1 MLPCSVTGLLPPA
14 AARQVLCT
22 TSTLAMGVN
31 LPARLVVLK
40 GTRRYVGSEAEDSS
54 GYQEYER
61 STCLQAGGTGLSRV
75 VQPRHAAAVAA
86 KPLRV
91 GDAAQPRCNGS
102 AHAVC
107 AHGLPFTLTC

>member
-1 MLPCSVTGLLPPA
+1 M
-14 AARQVLCT
+14 LCT

-61 STCLQAGGTGLSRV
+61 STCLQARAACTGVDRSRCTV
-75 VQPRHAAAVAA
+75 CCFASPTCGR
-86 KPLRV
+86 LRQLCIKECYTIR
-91 GDAAQPRCNGS
+91 G
-102 AHAVC
+102 
-107 AHGLPFTLTC
+107 